1 MAYPQRFSVNKTL
14 DAGILARAVEV
25 IRAGQIVILPT
36 DTAYAFAA
44 NAVDEEAIARVFA
57 LKNRNLDK
65 AFHMICCDMGMT
77 ERYAETSPEAR
88 LLARVFLPGALT
100 LVMPRK
106 ETVPE
111 SLVGGLATVG
121 VRMPDNPWCLELA
134 RQAGVPVTATSANLS
149 GMPTPYDVLTIESQL
164 GARMQEIALVL
175 DQGALEKKLPSTLV
189 DVTVRPPRILRPGP
203 VTAEQ
208 IEAALKTA

>member
-1 MAYPQRFSVNKTL
+1 
-14 DAGILARAVEV
+14 
-25 IRAGQIVILPT
+25 
-36 DTAYAFAA
+36 
-44 NAVDEEAIARVFA
+44 
-57 LKNRNLDK
+57 
-65 AFHMICCDMGMT
+65 
-77 ERYAETSPEAR
+77 
-88 LLARVFLPGALT
+88 
-100 LVMPRK
+100 
-106 ETVPE
+106 
-111 SLVGGLATVG
+111 
-121 VRMPDNPWCLELA
+121 MPDNLWCLELA

-149 GMPTPYDVLTIESQL
+149 GMPTPYDVLTIEGQL